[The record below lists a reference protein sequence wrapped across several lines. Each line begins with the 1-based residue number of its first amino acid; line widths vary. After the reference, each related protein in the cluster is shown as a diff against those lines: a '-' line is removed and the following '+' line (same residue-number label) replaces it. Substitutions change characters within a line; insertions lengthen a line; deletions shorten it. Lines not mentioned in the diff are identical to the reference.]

1 MVQEYDLDRLGKKMP
16 FSAPDGF
23 FERMQANVLAEVAK
37 EEEAKKVKGIQVKA
51 QAKSQRKAKMIRLYM
66 ATASIAA
73 CVCLLVLI
81 GRSFFGSEAVETQHS
96 AASVATVDKAYDNL
110 SADEQQ
116 ELNATYANDVYLCM
130 E

>member
-37 EEEAKKVKGIQVKA
+37 EEEAKKVMEIQMTA
-51 QAKSQRKAKMIRLYM
+51 QAQSRRRAKTIRLYM
-66 ATASIAA
+66 AVASIAA
-73 CVCLLVLI
+73 CVCLVVLI
-81 GRSFFGSEAVETQHS
+81 GRSFFGSEAMETQHS

>member
-1 MVQEYDLDRLGKKMP
+1 MVQEYNLDRLGKKMP

-23 FERMQANVLAEVAK
+23 FERIQANVLVEVAK
-37 EEEAKKVKGIQVKA
+37 EEKAKAAQVELAAK
-51 QAKSQRKAKMIRLYM
+51 AKSSRKAKKIRLYI

-73 CVCLLVLI
+73 CVCLVVLI
-81 GRSFFGSEAVETQHS
+81 GRSFFGSSAVESQCS
-96 AASVATVDKAYDNL
+96 SASVAAVDKAYENL

>member
-1 MVQEYDLDRLGKKMP
+1 MVQEYNLERLGKKMP

-37 EEEAKKVKGIQVKA
+37 EEEAKEVMEIRMTA
-51 QAKSQRKAKMIRLYM
+51 QAKSHRKTKMIRLYI

-73 CVCLLVLI
+73 CVCLMVLI
-81 GRSFFGSEAVETQHS
+81 GRSFFGSGAVETQHS